1 VNLWHRPNHY
11 PPVRRRV
18 DELELHL
25 MRCRRR
31 NESACVMVAHVERG
45 TRPYELLAHLRLT
58 DSARIVTTLHGDEL
72 ACVLDADG
80 LDQGGLEARLKAA
93 MPGREIRFGW
103 SRFPEDG
110 AALDV
115 LLHEARAGLPRP
127 ADRLSAGSAG
137 AVAPVEARAK

>member
-1 VNLWHRPNHY
+1 MNLLHRANHY
-11 PPVRRRV
+11 PPVRRKL

-31 NESACVMVAHVERG
+31 NESACVMVAQVERG
-45 TRPYELLAHLRLT
+45 TRPYELLAHLRVT
-58 DSARIVTTLHGDEL
+58 DSARVITTLHGDEL

-80 LDQGGLEARLKAA
+80 LDTGAVEARLRAA

-127 ADRLSAGSAG
+127 ADRHSAPSAG
-137 AVAPVEARAK
+137 AVASLEARTK

>member
-1 VNLWHRPNHY
+1 VNLWHRSNHY
-11 PPVRRRV
+11 PPVRRKV

-31 NESACVMVAHVERG
+31 NETARVMVAQVERG

-58 DSARIVTTLHGDEL
+58 DSARVITTLHGDEL

-80 LDQGGLEARLKAA
+80 LDEGALEARLRAA

-137 AVAPVEARAK
+137 AVGSLEVRTK